1 MPRPAGR
8 CCAPTPSVNG
18 PRVSAPYSTRGA
30 GRRPG
35 ADAALHSALRAA
47 LAAAALMLAAALPA
61 AAMEPLDDH
70 ALSSVRGGDGV
81 SFDLSG
87 FSISG
92 NARVTYSVNPSSSVY
107 IENLAASRSDSAVPY
122 SDPYRI
128 DIVPGAPGLAD
139 VINFAFPVNANADQ
153 RWQFAYDWGVNSDGI
168 NSANGSIAMT
178 DLVLSGGGLQFSTP
192 QQNDGLA
199 FGLAARI
206 DIGQIAFQP
215 NGRANAADQ
224 MVLSG
229 VHIGGVDANGNFN
242 GTPWALASIA
252 SQPGVINAIS
262 DGTNSNLH
270 IGIDW
275 PDARYGSGAAPAGG
289 IAIDKISF
297 SAPNQPTVDLGASR
311 IGSIQIQYL
320 DIKFHN

>member
-1 MPRPAGR
+1 MPRPVR
-8 CCAPTPSVNG
+8 QRAPTLSAMDAQA
-18 PRVSAPYSTRGA
+18 SAPYTISFA
-30 GRRPG
+30 GLMAG
-35 ADAALHSALRAA
+35 GLSVA
-47 LAAAALMLAAALPA
+47 LALLSFPA
-61 AAMEPLDDH
+61 AAMEQLDDH

-87 FSISG
+87 FAISG
-92 NARVTYSVNPSSSVY
+92 NARVTYSVNPTSSVY
-107 IENLAASRSDSAVPY
+107 IDNLAASRSDSAVPF

-128 DIVPGAPGLAD
+128 DIVAGAPGLAD
-139 VINFAFPVNANADQ
+139 VINFSFPVNANGDQ
-153 RWQFAYDWGVNSDGI
+153 RWQFAYDWGIDADGI
-168 NSANGSIAMT
+168 NSANGSVAMT

-199 FGLAARI
+199 FGLAARV